1 MSVFFVVNVVTSLKI
16 KASTRPMSMELLL
29 EYTLETSL
37 EAESQH
43 KLMNSLAGQHELCTY
58 TFVFDYSSTML

>member
-1 MSVFFVVNVVTSLKI
+1 MNVVTSLKI
-16 KASTRPMSMELLL
+16 KALTPLMSMEQLL

-43 KLMNSLAGQHELCTY
+43 KLMNSLTGQHELCTH
-58 TFVFDYSSTML
+58 TFVFNYSSTVL

>member
-1 MSVFFVVNVVTSLKI
+1 
-16 KASTRPMSMELLL
+16 MEQLL

-43 KLMNSLAGQHELCTY
+43 KLMNSLTGQHAWI
-58 TFVFDYSSTML
+58 TMKRI